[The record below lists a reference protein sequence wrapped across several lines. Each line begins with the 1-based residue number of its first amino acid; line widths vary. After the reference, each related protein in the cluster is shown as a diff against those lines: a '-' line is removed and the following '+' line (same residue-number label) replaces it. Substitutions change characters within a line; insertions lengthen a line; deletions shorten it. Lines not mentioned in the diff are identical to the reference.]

1 MGRTFL
7 KKYLPPKY
15 YAVFFRYALNLWPC
29 IRGGGGNVSFISED
43 FSKLVVQ
50 LKLGW
55 RSLNLVG
62 TIYGGSM
69 YASTD
74 PMFML
79 MLMEILGPAF
89 VVWDKGCTIRFKKPA
104 KGLIQANFEITPA
117 MLADVRENV
126 AKSREYTFTWK
137 VEFKDSHG
145 VVYSEFDKVLYVA
158 DKEFYKEKLKNRS
171 EGIYDSSS
179 SQP

>member
-1 MGRTFL
+1 MKTQLL
-7 KKYLPPKY
+7 KKYLSPKLY
-15 YAVFFRYALNLWPC
+15 AAVFRHGLNVWPC
-29 IRGGGGNVSFISED
+29 IRGGGGRVTLISED
-43 FSKLVVQ
+43 FMKLVVR
-50 LKLGW
+50 LKLNW

-104 KGLIQANFEITPA
+104 KGTIQANFEITPA
-117 MLADVRENV
+117 MLTDVRDNV
-126 AKSREYTFTWK
+126 AKNHEYTFTWK
-137 VEFKDSHG
+137 IEFKNSKG
-145 VVYSEFDKVLYVA
+145 VVYSDKVLYIA
-158 DKEFYKEKLKNRS
+158 EKEFYKEKLKARNGNVRRT
-171 EGIYDSSS
+171 
-179 SQP
+179 